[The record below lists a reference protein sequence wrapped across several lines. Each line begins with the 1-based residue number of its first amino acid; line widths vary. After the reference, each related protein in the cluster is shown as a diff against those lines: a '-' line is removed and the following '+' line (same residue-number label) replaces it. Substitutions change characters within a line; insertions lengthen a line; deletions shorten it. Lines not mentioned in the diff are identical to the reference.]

1 MRITQSMMTDRLLS
15 NLSRSQERLAR
26 ASEEMQTQKKL
37 LKPSD
42 DPVGAQR
49 AVLTRGDLAANKKYT
64 DNISQARGFMQTSG
78 STLDE
83 ITKLLHRAQ
92 ELTIQGANGAT
103 GDEARKN
110 IAAEIDQIADAVKQA
125 GNTNY
130 AGVYLF
136 SGTATTTQPYDTTT
150 VPAVD
155 TYQGDSGVIAR
166 EIGPGVSVQINT
178 KVNTGTPPLLGSGG
192 GDGGLIDTL
201 RTISAHLKSGVP
213 SDVAALGTSDL
224 KALDANLTTI
234 NTAQAVIGATV
245 NRLDSADGR
254 LASTKIASTQLL
266 SDTEDIDAATA
277 YLNLSTTQSVYEA
290 ALKAGATIIQP
301 SLLDFLS

>member
-15 NLSRSQERLAR
+15 NLGKSQERLAR

-49 AVLTRGDLAANKKYT
+49 AVLTRGDLTANAKYS
-64 DNISQARGFMQTSG
+64 DNISQARGWMQTASD
-78 STLDE
+78 SMDE
-83 ITKLLHRAQ
+83 VTKLLHRAQ

-110 IAAEIDQIADAVKQA
+110 IAAEIDQIVEAVKQA

-130 AGVYLF
+130 AGTYIF
-136 SGTATTTQPYDTTT
+136 SGTATTTKPYDTTT

-155 TYQGDSGVIAR
+155 TYQGNTGVIAR

-178 KVNTGTPPLLGSGG
+178 AVNSGTPPIL
-192 GDGGLIDTL
+192 
-201 RTISAHLKSGVP
+201 
-213 SDVAALGTSDL
+213 AA
-224 KALDANLTTI
+224 A
-234 NTAQAVIGATV
+234 
-245 NRLDSADGR
+245 
-254 LASTKIASTQLL
+254 
-266 SDTEDIDAATA
+266 AATA
-277 YLNLSTTQSVYEA
+277 A
-290 ALKAGATIIQP
+290 
-301 SLLDFLS
+301 